1 MQGGRF
7 EGAANTAIF
16 VRINSLDDYQEA
28 IEDIRDLT
36 IPQVSGFL
44 LPKVKDGWSVREY
57 DQLVS
62 AAERRGNMMEGFL
75 KFVPVLETVEGVF
88 SAREIAQASPR
99 NRGLIAGSAD
109 FMAVSLCEENSP
121 TYFAHCGQVVL
132 AARAANLCPIA
143 GVCDKIDDHV
153 QIEKFY
159 RKMKACGFTG
169 AVTVTPTQIDQANF
183 EFSPSLKEMKWSR
196 SVLAQDGLFT
206 IQPSVQESRQ
216 MIGPPHR
223 EIAMA
228 ISRQHEC
235 IQNISVPSSHKPA
248 FLTAQT
254 RSHGVIFASGN
265 HCHGAVESH
274 VGELIFDDQ
283 SPGHER

>member
-1 MQGGRF
+1 
-7 EGAANTAIF
+7 
-16 VRINSLDDYQEA
+16 
-28 IEDIRDLT
+28 
-36 IPQVSGFL
+36 
-44 LPKVKDGWSVREY
+44 
-57 DQLVS
+57 
-62 AAERRGNMMEGFL
+62 
-75 KFVPVLETVEGVF
+75 
-88 SAREIAQASPR
+88 
-99 NRGLIAGSAD
+99 
-109 FMAVSLCEENSP
+109 MAVSLCEENSP

-283 SPGHER
+283 SPGHERWICAPARSRVQTSSTWPCQYLGSCYERQLLQWEREGALGMLWRCAAWDCLPRRHTEVQVSRWQCATTFYSKRNTLHHRGLNPLPGEPT